1 MVTTFLCHILAV
13 FISAFS
19 CVFFN
24 MNGYVSYRDTGNT
37 GIHNILSI
45 SMLVLGVFGSF
56 QSMVFLVVLE
66 FTISLTRNKI
76 SIESTF
82 SSSSDISIN
91 TNDLNNNDPCN
102 AVTIQ
107 DPEPTNTLVST
118 PFNDSDSPPK
128 YNDPEK
134 CLELEKSLPEYEAP
148 PSYNLSIYK

>member
-76 SIESTF
+76 SIESSY

-91 TNDLNNNDPCN
+91 TNDLNNDSFN
-102 AVTIQ
+102 AVTI
-107 DPEPTNTLVST
+107 PEAEPANILVST

-128 YNDPEK
+128 YNGPEK
-134 CLELEKSLPEYEAP
+134 CLEKTLPEYEAP